1 MILASPALIVFDL
14 DDTLLDHRAAEA
26 AALADV
32 HRMHA
37 EHVGHHPFDHVHA
50 SYRDANVP
58 LWRDFGRGLIT
69 GEQLR
74 QLRSERLLAALG
86 CDMLSPET
94 LDRDYLARYAAHWR
108 WASGARAAYHAVAD
122 AVPVGILTNGFSA
135 QQRGKLAALPEIAE
149 RAAFVV
155 ISEEVGV
162 MKPDPG
168 IFDHVR
174 RQAGET
180 LGRDVAASDLLYVG
194 YSYHSDVLGGT
205 GAGWPVAWY
214 NGDAERA
221 PAGAFA
227 FDDWPALLAR
237 LGL

>member
-1 MILASPALIVFDL
+1 MTLASPALVVFDL

-32 HRMHA
+32 HRLHSA
-37 EHVGHHPFDHVHA
+37 HLGHHAFDHVHA
-50 SYRDANVP
+50 SYRAANVP
-58 LWRDFGRGLIT
+58 LWRDFGRGEIT
-69 GEQLR
+69 GAQLR
-74 QLRSERLLAALG
+74 QLRSERLLAALE
-86 CDMLSPET
+86 CDTLPPAT

-108 WASGARAAYHAVAD
+108 WAEGARAAYHAVAD

-174 RQAGET
+174 EQAAGT

-194 YSYHSDVLGGT
+194 DSYHSDVLGGT

-214 NGDAERA
+214 RGDPDRA
-221 PAGAFA
+221 PDGAVA
-227 FDDWPALLAR
+227 FDDWADLLAR
-237 LGL
+237 IR